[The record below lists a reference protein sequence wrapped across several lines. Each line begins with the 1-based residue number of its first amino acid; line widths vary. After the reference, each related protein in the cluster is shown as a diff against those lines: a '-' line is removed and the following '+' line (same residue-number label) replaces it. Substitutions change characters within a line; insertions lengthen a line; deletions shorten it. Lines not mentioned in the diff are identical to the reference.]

1 MTQSPTSP
9 PIDPSIIARL
19 LDSICCSPGFQR
31 APQLQRF
38 LRYVVTHGIS
48 ESAAALKESQIA
60 IDVLHRDS
68 SFDSQVD
75 PIIRVEAGRLRLR
88 LTEYYAGP
96 GSHDDIVIE
105 IPKGGYR
112 PVFHFQTKRSDL
124 PSGSV
129 KVPTSA
135 AHSLYVKG
143 RYFWG
148 KRTAEGIGKAFE
160 YYHRALAVDP
170 EFTLA
175 FLGIADCHLVLA
187 TFEWESPALMFPRAK
202 SAADSALATG
212 THLAEAHTTLACVK
226 ALYEGD
232 WLGAETGF
240 KRALEIDPDYANGW
254 QWLGLCCCA
263 LGRFGEGLPALRI
276 ATERAPLSLMAS
288 TQLACGLYLARR
300 YAEAE
305 NACSLVLEM
314 DPHFWPARYFLGM
327 ILEQQGLFAQAVRE
341 LQQAEDLSGGNV
353 LPVAALAHARARAG
367 SPWDAMKIL
376 PKLQRQ
382 EPAHSSLWALAL
394 VYLALGERTRALE
407 LLSASIAERSP
418 QTALFLSGEPR
429 LDSLRAEPAF
439 REMEKRLYGSAIRV
453 MPSEM
458 PR

>member
-1 MTQSPTSP
+1 MTRSSTSP

-19 LDSICCSPGFQR
+19 LDSICCSPGFRR

-38 LRYVVTHGIS
+38 LRYVVTQGIL
-48 ESAAALKESQIA
+48 ESGAALKESQIA

-112 PVFHFQTKRSDL
+112 PVFHFQTKRTDL
-124 PSGSV
+124 SNSRV
-129 KVPTSA
+129 TVPTSA

-143 RYFWG
+143 RYFWD
-148 KRTAEGIGKAFE
+148 KRTAEGLGKAVE

-202 SAADSALATG
+202 SAAESALATG

-240 KRALEIDPDYANGW
+240 KRALEINPNYANGW

-276 ATERAPLSLMAS
+276 AAERAPLSLMAS
-288 TQLACGLYLARR
+288 TQLACGL
-300 YAEAE
+300 
-305 NACSLVLEM
+305 
-314 DPHFWPARYFLGM
+314 
-327 ILEQQGLFAQAVRE
+327 
-341 LQQAEDLSGGNV
+341 GGNV
-353 LPVAALAHARARAG
+353 LPVAALAHARVRAG

-394 VYLALGERTRALE
+394 VYLGLGEQTRALE

-453 MPSEM
+453 MP
-458 PR
+458 